1 MIPLD
6 TNVNNDLES
15 LQLKAS
21 LLIRDMQF
29 SHEKA
34 EKLKELIFSD
44 TISPSDFV
52 KEFNAIIET
61 SRPQHWKII
70 LFLNNL
76 KERYNYQLELISWKP
91 VILFSL
97 AGILLLFLVKKY
109 KLTKVIKKLIRKF
122 YNFSF
127 NLIERICALCAYF
140 VPLVSIYA
148 AYVPRLL
155 GSYPYLNFVF
165 PEFLRDSVDFYI
177 RYPWVFNYI
186 YFFGMMYG
194 VMLFKKPKPRF
205 IRFHL
210 VRGLMLFAFQGI
222 PDACVKAFQSSE
234 SLTQDQIVSTNLCL
248 FAINLSWILPCIYQ
262 AITYTYPRS
271 SFIRDAVEINVG
283 RDKDDGFKWW
293 NR

>member
-1 MIPLD
+1 MVPLD
-6 TNVNNDLES
+6 INEINDLES
-15 LQLKAS
+15 LQLKGS

-34 EKLKELIFSD
+34 EKLKELIFSYN
-44 TISPSDFV
+44 ISPDDFV

-70 LFLNNL
+70 VLLKNL
-76 KERYNYQLELISWKP
+76 RERYNYELELISWTP
-91 VILFSL
+91 IILGSL
-97 AGILLLFLVKKY
+97 GGILLLFLIRKF
-109 KLTKVIKKLIRKF
+109 KLIKVIKKLFKRFLKI
-122 YNFSF
+122 SL
-127 NLIERICALCAYF
+127 NLIERIGALCGYF

-165 PEFLRDSVDFYI
+165 PDFLRDSVDFYI

-234 SLTQDQIVSTNLCL
+234 YLTQDQIVSTNLCL
-248 FAINLSWILPCIYQ
+248 FAINMSWILPCLYQ
-262 AITYTYPRS
+262 AITHTYPRS

>member
-1 MIPLD
+1 MILLD
-6 TNVNNDLES
+6 NNLVKDLES
-15 LQLKAS
+15 LQFKAS

-29 SHEKA
+29 SHENA

-44 TISPSDFV
+44 DISPADFIR
-52 KEFNAIIET
+52 EFNAIIET

-70 LFLNNL
+70 VFLTNL
-76 KERYNYQLELISWKP
+76 KERYNYEIDLISWTP
-91 VILFSL
+91 LILSCL
-97 AGILLLFLVKKY
+97 GGILLLFLIKRF

-122 YNFSF
+122 SKLSL
-127 NLIERICALCAYF
+127 NLIERIGALCAYF

-165 PEFLRDSVDFYI
+165 PEFLRDSVDFYL

-222 PDACVKAFQSSE
+222 PDACVRAFQSSE

-262 AITYTYPRS
+262 AITHTYPRS